1 MKILMI
7 NSVCG
12 IRSTGRIC
20 TDLATVLEAAGHE
33 VRIAYG
39 RESIPVQYKKYAVR
53 IGTDF
58 DVNLHGVKAR
68 IADADGLGS
77 KAATKK
83 FLKWVEGYNPDVIH
97 LHNLHG
103 YYINVPLL
111 FDYIINNNKKVIWT
125 LHDMW
130 PFTGHSGTCDIH
142 NCERWKSGCGNCP
155 AYKGYP
161 SSIKDASL
169 RNYLWKK
176 ELFTKVEDLTI
187 VTPSKWLAG
196 LVKQSFLKDNKIV
209 VIPNGI
215 DIKQFRPLKNDFKE
229 FYGIKNKIV
238 LMGCATWW
246 GESKGLNDFYALADK
261 LDDRFRIVLVGLDK
275 KQIEALPDKI
285 LGIERTNSTKELAQI
300 YSASDLFVNLTYADN
315 FPTVNLEALA
325 CGTPVITYDTGGSAE
340 CLDGRNGRYFEKGD
354 IESVV
359 EFLKNEYYTGIFNI
373 NNTERFEK
381 SIVTRNYLTY
391 MTNTVSENSGGGYF
405 ETRDRYNLTGRILV
419 LGVAVSWGKRK
430 GLETFIK
437 LAEDL
442 PDYYKII
449 MVGVTKE
456 VKNMLSERIIAIERT
471 DSQEELRRLY
481 SAADVFLNPTLQDNF
496 PTVNLEASACGTPV
510 ITYDTGGSPENSNT
524 PSCVVKQGDYETL
537 KKIIIDNTFV
547 GALHVKNINLLGKE
561 QMSISYKQ
569 VYCS

>member
-261 LDDRFRIVLVGLDK
+261 LDTLLSFFSVGLIPSGSNDPYALRRATQGIVRILDAFGWHIPMDELIDSLYGLSFDSLSYDNQAEVINFIKARVDK
-275 KQIEALPDKI
+275 MMGRTSKDIKEAVLAGSNFVVADMLEAADALSEAAKADGYKAAVESLSRAFNLAEKADASVAVDDSLFENDQEKALAKAIE
-285 LGIERTNSTKELAQI
+285 ELELTG
-300 YSASDLFVNLTYADN
+300 SASDKLAQLF
-315 FPTVNLEALA
+315 ALS
-325 CGTPVITYDTGGSAE
+325 PVIDAFF
-340 CLDGRNGRYFEKGD
+340 D
-354 IESVV
+354 
-359 EFLKNEYYTGIFNI
+359 
-373 NNTERFEK
+373 NTM
-381 SIVTRNYLTY
+381 V
-391 MTNTVSENSGGGYF
+391 M
-405 ETRDRYNLTGRILV
+405 
-419 LGVAVSWGKRK
+419 
-430 GLETFIK
+430 
-437 LAEDL
+437 AED
-442 PDYYKII
+442 
-449 MVGVTKE
+449 E
-456 VKNMLSERIIAIERT
+456 AVKNN
-471 DSQEELRRLY
+471 RLALLAGLVAKANAV
-481 SAADVFLNPTLQDNF
+481 AAFNQLNT
-496 PTVNLEASACGTPV
+496 
-510 ITYDTGGSPENSNT
+510 
-524 PSCVVKQGDYETL
+524 K
-537 KKIIIDNTFV
+537 
-547 GALHVKNINLLGKE
+547 
-561 QMSISYKQ
+561 
-569 VYCS
+569 